1 MTTETSARQALPPLA
16 ARKRIALVAHDH
28 EKAALLTWARA
39 HREAL
44 ARHELF
50 GTGTTGGLVATE
62 LGLPVTRF
70 MSGPLGGDQQL
81 GAAIAEGRLD
91 LLIFFWDPLEAQP
104 HDPDVKALL
113 RLVVLWNVP
122 CAMNAA
128 SADFLFSSPWL
139 DQSYPRSGGPRDPRA
154 KVTGP

>member
-1 MTTETSARQALPPLA
+1 MTTASDSRQPLPPLA

-28 EKAALLTWARA
+28 EKAPLLTWARA

-44 ARHELF
+44 ARHDLY
-50 GTGTTGGLVATE
+50 GTGTTGGLVANE

-139 DQSYPRSGGPRDPRA
+139 DQPYARSGGPRDPRA
-154 KVTGP
+154 KPSVA